1 MNHIANS
8 SIIESHGTRDP
19 ASTPFFSIGVTT
31 YNRPELLKQTLT
43 SIINQTFFNFEVI
56 VGNDYIKEPVTAEVL
71 GISDPRIRFVN
82 HAQNLGEVRN
92 NNALI
97 DLARGRYFTW
107 QTDDDL
113 YVPNFLEEVH
123 SALVKYND
131 PPCVFTSFDFIYGS
145 TYPDIEKTFSVQG
158 QSFSGRQFLR
168 MYLSGRI
175 KALGCTGVYDKCY
188 LKNIGGVESLANTSF
203 VLYSEHLLL
212 IRAGLLEQVAYI
224 DAPLVK
230 YRVHEESWGCATNK
244 DYAIYKE
251 AGKNLISKSIIV
263 LSNFE
268 LREDFC
274 KNIGSVLKFVVM
286 TFLERLRAQDRLLSK
301 LEIVPYL
308 FSLKKQFDSIKGT
321 ELYWKAIFSLVLTGV
336 ILTWCLVT
344 KSNYKAF
351 VTQWLV
357 GLARMLIIPFRRHR
371 DDSVPSDE

>member
-1 MNHIANS
+1 MRQNHIKPTTD
-8 SIIESHGTRDP
+8 IEFDNAK
-19 ASTPFFSIGVTT
+19 ASEMTPLFSIGVTT

-123 SALVKYND
+123 SALVKYNY

-168 MYLSGRI
+168 MYLSSRI
-175 KALGCTGVYDKCY
+175 KAMGCTGVYDKCY
-188 LKNIGGVESLANTSF
+188 LKNIGGVEFLANTSF
-203 VLYSEHLLL
+203 ALYSEHLLL

-230 YRVHEESWGCATNK
+230 YRVHEESWGSTTK
-244 DYAIYKE
+244 DYALYKE

-286 TFLERLRAQDRLLSK
+286 NFLERLRAQDRLLSR

-308 FSLKKQFDSIKGT
+308 FSLKKQFDSVKGT
-321 ELYWKAIFSLVLTGV
+321 ELYWKAIFSLGLTGV

-351 VTQWLV
+351 VIQLF
-357 GLARMLIIPFRRHR
+357 ARRRVC
-371 DDSVPSDE
+371 S